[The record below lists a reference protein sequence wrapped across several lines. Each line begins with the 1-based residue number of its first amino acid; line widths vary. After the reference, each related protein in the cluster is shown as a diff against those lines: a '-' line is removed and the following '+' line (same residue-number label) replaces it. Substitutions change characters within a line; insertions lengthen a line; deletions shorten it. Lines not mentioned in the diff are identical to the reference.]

1 MKCAHAMKTRFTN
14 NRLMM
19 AMRTARI
26 LDQGRQTPK
35 HKIRDVRVCAS
46 DEGMY
51 GGSRPSG
58 QKQARPHAERC
69 ACLLNGAIHNRR
81 DCIASTK
88 LHRGTRVAPKKCAA
102 RAPTAGALEDAAR
115 IAQQA
120 FDHETRTRNDRAAHM
135 TPMRVDQIDRH
146 GRADIDYTYR
156 TARSEL
162 SGANDGDKP
171 IDAEPPRLRIR
182 CGHATQAACRHNEL
196 GYDPACAARGRDQA
210 PVDLCPGNAC
220 DDHTLDTTRTS
231 EYDLCEIL
239 RPPALVHC
247 RALPREPA
255 VHNSRP
261 FHARVANINQQDAHA
276 VGLTLTSPETNLRR
290 P

>member
-135 TPMRVDQIDRH
+135 TPMRVNQIDRH

-182 CGHATQAACRHNEL
+182 CGHATRRRADTTNLGTTPLARRAAAIKRRSTCA
-196 GYDPACAARGRDQA
+196 PATLATITRSIPRARPSTTCAKSSARQPSCTAAR
-210 PVDLCPGNAC
+210 
-220 DDHTLDTTRTS
+220 
-231 EYDLCEIL
+231 
-239 RPPALVHC
+239 C
-247 RALPREPA
+247 R
-255 VHNSRP
+255 VSRP
-261 FHARVANINQQDAHA
+261 FTTRAHFTRVLPISTNRM
-276 VGLTLTSPETNLRR
+276 LTRLALR
-290 P
+290 